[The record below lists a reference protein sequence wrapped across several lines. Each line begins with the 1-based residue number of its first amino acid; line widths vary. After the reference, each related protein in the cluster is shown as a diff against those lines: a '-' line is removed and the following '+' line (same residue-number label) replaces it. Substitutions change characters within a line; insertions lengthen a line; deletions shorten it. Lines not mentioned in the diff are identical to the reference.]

1 MSLSFTELK
10 SALSA
15 TDGNLGGHV
24 RKLEDAGYVSCDKT
38 LKAAHRG
45 LITGCSCG
53 QLACPRQ
60 ACMQIDFLLY
70 LAYAARLQS
79 QCAGGHMLAWV
90 RDMALWILGA
100 LWWLWIHFWL
110 IVALGSV
117 VYIALT
123 ITCGRTLLRR
133 KTQKLRD
140 PVVDVSRIEA
150 EQIRANEH
158 PATLYCATC
167 DKEIRTRTD
176 NNAVDVVKVNNLLV
190 GRRFECPCGDFE
202 DLHVAAVVPKDGIR
216 GWLRFQH
223 ALGRYLSIR
232 HAVIS
237 EGPPP
242 LKGGAVQKDAAVR
255 MRDRYRVPILIVI
268 SLVFLVGGFLIG
280 PKPGPPRWTAL
291 AVAVGVA
298 LDTLV
303 YNTTAAFISQKPR
316 SGLRSVFFVL
326 IAYVELVFAFALI
339 FVAFGEG
346 FKPQFRPNWEGAVN
360 ATYFSIVTIATVG
373 YGDFTPV
380 WLTTKMLAALEIVVG
395 LYFLAAIVAN
405 LITWGQG
412 GSRLPTVCELLEESS
427 KLDAN
432 RAKAGR

>member
-1 MSLSFTELK
+1 
-10 SALSA
+10 
-15 TDGNLGGHV
+15 
-24 RKLEDAGYVSCDKT
+24 
-38 LKAAHRG
+38 
-45 LITGCSCG
+45 
-53 QLACPRQ
+53 
-60 ACMQIDFLLY
+60 
-70 LAYAARLQS
+70 
-79 QCAGGHMLAWV
+79 
-90 RDMALWILGA
+90 
-100 LWWLWIHFWL
+100 
-110 IVALGSV
+110 
-117 VYIALT
+117 
-123 ITCGRTLLRR
+123 
-133 KTQKLRD
+133 
-140 PVVDVSRIEA
+140 
-150 EQIRANEH
+150 
-158 PATLYCATC
+158 
-167 DKEIRTRTD
+167 
-176 NNAVDVVKVNNLLV
+176 
-190 GRRFECPCGDFE
+190 
-202 DLHVAAVVPKDGIR
+202 
-216 GWLRFQH
+216 
-223 ALGRYLSIR
+223 
-232 HAVIS
+232 
-237 EGPPP
+237 
-242 LKGGAVQKDAAVR
+242 